1 MQINRFLRGASL
13 AAAFT
18 VATITGYSGAYAQTN
33 LPTGAT
39 ITPNAAPGSSFQ
51 PLKVALPDYPDY
63 SPDSAET
70 TAVSPDGKTLLI
82 LTSGYNL
89 NLDPA
94 GSYQPQDSGE
104 YVFVYDISRPSL
116 PVKKQV
122 VILANQT
129 AFDGLVWAPN
139 GSAFYVGG
147 GASDSVYTF
156 TQSGGQWVESPKP
169 IPLGH
174 AGGLMEQETE
184 VGPTAALLGI
194 TADGT
199 TLIVTNHET
208 DSVTSVDLVLGVVRQ
223 EFDLRPGII
232 NPAKVGVPGGEFPY
246 GIAVKGSNTVY
257 VSSVRDREIDVLS
270 LTNGVLKLTTRIPVA
285 GNPGKMT
292 LNSAQSQLF
301 VVANNSDELIIIDT
315 ATNKVLSHVNAS
327 APPGLLG
334 SGTKV
339 PKGSNPNSVT
349 LSPNEKTAYVTDGGI
364 NAVAVTSLTA
374 TAPVVVG
381 LIPTGWYPNS
391 VSVSRDGSTL
401 YVVNSKSV
409 ESPNP
414 LNCRYISNDP
424 GGGFGSGCQS
434 VQAQNGGYNQYA
446 WQNEY
451 AGFLTLPVP
460 DPGELATLTGV
471 VAQNNGFNFELS
483 AADKAIMTFL
493 HQHIQHVIYIIKE
506 NRTFDQV
513 LGDLNNGANADV
525 SLNQFPAQVTP
536 NFHNF
541 ANQFVTLDN
550 FDDTS
555 MVSMDGWQWS
565 TAARALD
572 INEKCVTVNY
582 GKGGCNYD
590 SEGTARNINVAVVG
604 ATPAATVAARKAWQ
618 PLYPDDPN
626 LLPGTANE
634 VAADGPEGQEGLGY
648 IWDAALS
655 KGLTVRNYGFYLDL
669 GSMDTFTCSPAGEV
683 PGCYITPTLTNP
695 CAHKPPLQVA
705 FPAHTALLKLTDLC
719 FRGFD
724 NSMPDYY
731 RYTEW
736 VREFDQQ
743 VTANTFPNLTLL
755 RIMHDH
761 FGNFNAGPES
771 PAAGF
776 GVNTPELQI
785 ADNDYAVGLVAQK
798 IAHSPYA
805 NNTLIFVIEDDPQDG
820 ADHVSGDR
828 STAFVV
834 GPYVKHAAVVSDFYN
849 TVSMVRTMEDVLGL
863 SHLSVHDS
871 GVAPMTSVFDT
882 TMNCTAK
889 KSGGST
895 CWTYSAVP
903 SQFLYTT
910 DLPLPNKYVINRA
923 NLPHPTHDVA
933 WWAEKTKGFDF
944 SEEDRVNPG
953 AFNRIIWEG
962 LMGNKPYPTTRS
974 GVEIRHGGTPQ
985 PESKLVNTSP
995 ESK

>member
-1 MQINRFLRGASL
+1 MQIHSFLRRASL

-18 VATITGYSGAYAQTN
+18 VATITGYSGAYAQLQSDL

-39 ITPNAAPGSSFQ
+39 ITPNAAPGSFFQ
-51 PLKVALPDYPDY
+51 PLKVALPDYPNY

-70 TAVSPDGKTLLI
+70 TVVSPNGKTLLI

-89 NLDPA
+89 NLDPD
-94 GSYQPQDSGE
+94 GNYEPQDSGE
-104 YVFVYDISRPSL
+104 YVFVYDISEPSL
-116 PVKKQV
+116 PVEKQV
-122 VILANQT
+122 LQLQPNLIATPAGTNSQT
-129 AFDGLVWAPN
+129 AFDGIVWAPN

-156 TQSGGQWVESPKP
+156 TQSGGQWVESSTV

-174 AGGLMEQETE
+174 FGDLMETETE

-199 TLIVTNHET
+199 TLIVANHET
-208 DSVTSVDLVLGVVRQ
+208 DSVTSVDLILGVVRQ

-246 GIAVKGSNTVY
+246 GVVVKGNNTVY
-257 VSSVRDREIDVLS
+257 VSSVRDREIDVLNLS
-270 LTNGVLKLTTRIPVA
+270 EGVLTLTTRIPVA
-285 GNPGKMT
+285 GNPEKMT
-292 LNSAQSQLF
+292 LNRAQSKLF
-301 VVANNSDELIIIDT
+301 VVANNSDELIVIDT
-315 ATNKVLSHVNAS
+315 ARNTVLGEVNAS
-327 APPGLLG
+327 APVGLLG

-339 PKGSNPNSVT
+339 PKGSNPNSVA
-349 LSPNEKTAYVTDGGI
+349 LSPNEKTAYVTDGGT
-364 NAVAVTSLTA
+364 NAVAVISLAGT
-374 TAPVVVG
+374 TPVVVG

-391 VSVSRDGSTL
+391 VSVSPDGSTL
-401 YVVNSKSV
+401 YVVNSKSA

-414 LNCRYISNDP
+414 LNCYNDA
-424 GGGFGSGCQS
+424 GGGLSIFGSGCQTLP
-434 VQAQNGGYNQYA
+434 AQNGGFNQYA

-460 DPGELATLTGV
+460 DSAELTTLTGV

-483 AADKAIMTFL
+483 APDKATMSFL
-493 HQHIQHVIYIIKE
+493 NQHIQHVIYIIKE

-541 ANQFVTLDN
+541 ALQFVTFDN

-590 SEGTARNINVAVVG
+590 SEGTSRNINVALTGVK
-604 ATPAATVAARKAWQ
+604 ARKAWQ
-618 PLYPDDPN
+618 PIYPDDPN
-626 LLPGTANE
+626 LLPGNANE

-655 KGLTVRNYGFYLDL
+655 KGLSVRNYGFYLDL
-669 GSMDTFTCSPAGEV
+669 GAMDVLEDENI
-683 PGCYITPTLTNP
+683 ITPTLVAPCCTNP
-695 CAHKPPLQVA
+695 PIQVA
-705 FPAHTALLKLTDLC
+705 FPAHKALLKLTDLY

-736 VREFDQQ
+736 AREFDQQ
-743 VTANTFPNLTLL
+743 VANNTFPNLTLL

-761 FGNFNAGPES
+761 FGSFSNAS
-771 PAAGF
+771 F
-776 GVNTPELQI
+776 GVNTVELQM
-785 ADNDYAVGLVAQK
+785 ADNDYALGLVAEK

-828 STAFVV
+828 STAFIV
-834 GPYVKHAAVVSDFYN
+834 GPYVKHAAVVSDFYT
-849 TVSMVRTMEDVLGL
+849 TVSMVRTIEEVLGT
-863 SHLSVHDS
+863 SQLSVHDS
-871 GVAPMTSVFDT
+871 GVTPMTNAFDT
-882 TMNCTAK
+882 TMNCNAK
-889 KSGGST
+889 KGGGST

-903 SQFLYTT
+903 SQFLYNTT
-910 DLPLPNKYVINRA
+910 LPLPNRFVINRA
-923 NLPHPTHDVA
+923 NLPHPTHDAA
-933 WWAEKTKGFDF
+933 WWAEKTKGMDF
-944 SEEDRVNPG
+944 SEEDKVNPQV
-953 AFNRIIWEG
+953 FNRIIWEG
-962 LMGNKPYPTTRS
+962 LKGDTPYPTTRS
-974 GVEIRHGGTPQ
+974 GEEIRRGGTPQ
-985 PESKLVNTSP
+985 PETGQVNTSP